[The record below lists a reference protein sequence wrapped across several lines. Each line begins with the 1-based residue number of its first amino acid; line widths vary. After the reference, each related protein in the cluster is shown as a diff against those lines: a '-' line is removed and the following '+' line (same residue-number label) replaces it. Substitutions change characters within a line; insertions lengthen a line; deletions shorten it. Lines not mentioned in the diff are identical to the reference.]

1 MPRNDNSNKGLV
13 PKNDLPQR
21 EFPNTYL
28 NDTPFSHDYNEVTY
42 QDLIKTKTSNT
53 TLPDLFS
60 LFQFQAIPGII
71 TFEEAD
77 RHEELHNWYLQLNK
91 MISKSYF
98 PTLEKVYRCNDSIQL
113 LSGYNNTK
121 EYLIHALVYNKFL
134 VLKFIDIMSQ
144 SAFNLEIQMSAS
156 DIVSLMELEQ
166 QSDQN
171 KYTIIQFLSSVME
184 GFHIQNLYN
193 EMVAY
198 VETTSD
204 LSNRVKKILEKH
216 SEQMIESLKDIDK

>member
-77 RHEELHNWYLQLNK
+77 RHEELHKWYLQLNK
-91 MISKSYF
+91 MISKTYF

>member
-1 MPRNDNSNKGLV
+1 MPRYDNSNKGLI
-13 PKNDLPQR
+13 PKNDLKQR

-28 NDTPFSHDYNEVTY
+28 NEIPFSHDYNEVTY
-42 QDLIKTKTSNT
+42 QDLRKTKTSNT
-53 TLPDLFS
+53 TLPELFS

-91 MISKSYF
+91 MISDKYF
-98 PTLEKVYRCNDSIQL
+98 PTLEKVYRCNDFIQL

-121 EYLIHALVYNKFL
+121 EYLIHALVRNKFL
-134 VLKFIDIMSQ
+134 ILKFLDIMGH
-144 SAFNLEIQMSAS
+144 SAFNLGILMSAS
-156 DIVSLMELEQ
+156 DVVSLMELEQ
-166 QSDQN
+166 QSDQD

-184 GFHIQNLYN
+184 GFHSQNLYN

-198 VETTSD
+198 VEATSD
-204 LSNRVKKILEKH
+204 LSNRVKKILENH
-216 SEQMIESLKDIDK
+216 SEQMIESLKDMDK